1 MQLIQAS
8 VQMHPP
14 ENLHTDNISCLT
26 RGSFQHVD
34 ANKISSVILWKQR
47 PWTAKG
53 YYKPKTKEG
62 GGEERYAIREE
73 QDKYKPRAR
82 DTSLWHLFRPP
93 REKNEN
99 NMNQKMHHEK
109 KLTCKAHESEPSNAT
124 SEMTRLNN
132 AAVSSF
138 FVVCLNALIIRGDE
152 WIGHVFRLEELLVL
166 DIWIWFPKR
175 PHTLVTFQAAPCLQL
190 L

>member
-1 MQLIQAS
+1 MPKR
-8 VQMHPP
+8 M
-14 ENLHTDNISCLT
+14 CLFFGNKG
-26 RGSFQHVD
+26 RGQQRVITNPKQKREVEKRD
-34 ANKISSVILWKQR
+34 TQYARNKININH
-47 PWTAKG
+47 AH
-53 YYKPKTKEG
+53 
-62 GGEERYAIREE
+62 AIRRSGIYS
-73 QDKYKPRAR
+73 DRHVR
-82 DTSLWHLFRPP
+82 
-93 REKNEN
+93 KNEN

>member
-93 REKNEN
+93 REKKRE
-99 NMNQKMHHEK
+99 Q
-109 KLTCKAHESEPSNAT
+109 HESKNAPRKKIDMQ
-124 SEMTRLNN
+124 STR
-132 AAVSSF
+132 
-138 FVVCLNALIIRGDE
+138 I
-152 WIGHVFRLEELLVL
+152 
-166 DIWIWFPKR
+166 
-175 PHTLVTFQAAPCLQL
+175 
-190 L
+190 